1 MPFLYNTRY
10 PDPFQSSQPKPT
22 MDEFAQSREDDDLFA
37 DEFEP
42 VSELTII
49 EETKPSTR
57 GNLSGS
63 TTSGGTDS
71 STANNAANNKSPA
84 GPRNGRSGGGR
95 EEKRG
100 GRGANR
106 GGGGLGASRY
116 APQAD
121 EGTPD
126 MAKLDAST
134 STSTSKSASVPSKS
148 STATETQSAT
158 TLPQTAP
165 STATANVNSA
175 IDSAIDSTQS
185 PPSEPQQTQQP
196 ARPTAVRGDRHLT
209 GGPAHKKLTEA
220 ELSEK
225 MEKMKILNAQ
235 KAERFRLSEEDS
247 AAYARKEKE
256 MAKKRVE
263 EQKNARA
270 MDMERAKNRQ
280 RKLAAQGGREWDSE
294 KQESD
299 IVDGRGRGRSSE
311 YVRGGH
317 GGVIRGGLAGSRYA
331 VADGEEGEGG
341 GQSFRGRGGF
351 DIRGR
356 GNRGGRSGGRGG
368 KPSPATVPTP
378 DDFPELPSASKTS
391 TGIAKVAEIV
401 KLPIDKPAGDWAEE
415 MATPVEDKKI
425 DL

>member
-1 MPFLYNTRY
+1 
-10 PDPFQSSQPKPT
+10 

-42 VSELTII
+42 IPEPAVGEDVQS
-49 EETKPSTR
+49 STR
-57 GNLSGS
+57 GNLIPSSATGR
-63 TTSGGTDS
+63 GGAGGDS
-71 STANNAANNKSPA
+71 ASTANNKPSSGPA
-84 GPRNGRSGGGR
+84 GR
-95 EEKRG
+95 RG
-100 GRGANR
+100 GRGGGSREDRR
-106 GGGGLGASRY
+106 GGRGGRTTGGLASSRY
-116 APQAD
+116 APQSKPEKGEEKSD
-121 EGTPD
+121 TPN
-126 MAKLDAST
+126 AEPST
-134 STSTSKSASVPSKS
+134 LPPPPQEA
-148 STATETQSAT
+148 STATDTSTTIAPAT
-158 TLPQTAP
+158 SNT
-165 STATANVNSA
+165 SANVDTTV
-175 IDSAIDSTQS
+175 DSTVEPTQS
-185 PPSEPQQTQQP
+185 PPPFEPQAPQQSI
-196 ARPTAVRGDRHLT
+196 RPTAVRGDRHLT
-209 GGPAHKKLTEA
+209 GGPAHIKLTEA
-220 ELSEK
+220 ELTEK

-317 GGVIRGGLAGSRYA
+317 GGVIRGGLAGSRFA
-331 VADGEEGEGG
+331 QADSEDGG
-341 GQSFRGRGGF
+341 GQSVRGRGGF
-351 DIRGR
+351 EIKGR
-356 GNRGGRSGGRGG
+356 GNRGSRGGSRGG
-368 KPSPATVPTP
+368 KSISAPVSTP
-378 DDFPELPSASKTS
+378 DDFPELPTAPKPS
-391 TGIAKVAEIV
+391 TDETKIAAQQV

-415 MATPVEDKKI
+415 MATPLEEKEI